1 MTTNFE
7 MLLLMNYKTGET
19 DVIWQ
24 FSAEDDFK
32 KWKVSSDSDHNEGHS
47 RCTLEPSAAGRGLF
61 SGSLQST
68 VRMDGK
74 IKRAGYCNI
83 KTHRARVS
91 YEALSN
97 CLIKKIYVFSFF

>member
-1 MTTNFE
+1 MTSNSYLLI
-7 MLLLMNYKTGET
+7 MLINSIKKTGET

-24 FSAEDDFK
+24 FNDDDDFK
-32 KWKVSSDSDHNEGHS
+32 KWKVSSDSDHNEGDS

-61 SGSLQST
+61 SGMLQST

-83 KTHRARVS
+83 KTQRARVCN
-91 YEALSN
+91 EAYPS
-97 CLIKKIYVFSFF
+97 